1 VRTRLA
7 ARANPVL
14 ALGWTLAKPFF
25 RSPQGGAATLVHLAT
40 HPDGAEFSGTYFAD
54 SRIKAP
60 RLDAVDDELSE
71 RLWRASEDLV
81 GLTRSR

>member
-7 ARANPVL
+7 SRANPVV
-14 ALGWTLAKPFF
+14 ALGWTLAKPFL
-25 RSPQGGAATLVHLAT
+25 RSPKGGAATVVHLAT
-40 HPDGAEFSGTYFAD
+40 HPDGADFSGAYFAD
-54 SRIKAP
+54 SRVKAP

-71 RLWRASEDLV
+71 RLWRASEDRV